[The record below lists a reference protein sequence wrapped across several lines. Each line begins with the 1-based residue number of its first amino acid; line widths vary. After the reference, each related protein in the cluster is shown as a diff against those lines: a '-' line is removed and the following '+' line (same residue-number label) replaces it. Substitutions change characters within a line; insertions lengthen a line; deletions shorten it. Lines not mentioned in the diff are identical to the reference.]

1 MKSRIASLLFNQVGV
16 LLGLILLALTA
27 YVVIGRPAWAV
38 DPLRSAASGA
48 LSGTGASLILLL
60 AWAGWAG
67 WLLSR
72 GARKF
77 FRKWRYVLGF
87 GLLALGASSVLSYF
101 SVGFPLIGE
110 SPLGGAFGERV
121 RGSDGALGAL
131 GTIVLLTF
139 GAWLVAPV
147 AFNHLALGA
156 GRGAAAAG
164 RGARAAGRGSRVAGS
179 AVGSGISS
187 GISNMRRPQTVS
199 EELDDFFAAN
209 ASSPPSAGKRSLGA
223 EYHDMAARA
232 TDPYAGRQTPDS
244 APSSPSPSGLA
255 YIAPGAQRTAAP
267 PRYAPPPPSATRSAP
282 PSAPRPAAAPAP
294 PRNEKPNFWPGLGA
308 EEDDPEGAEPEAI
321 GGAAT
326 AVLERESYEDSP
338 PAEPFAEDAR
348 PGAQPLDPVIEEAV
362 AAALIDPE
370 ADAAPYEDAPAENG
384 VYAPEPIGGAMEN
397 GVYAPDPEADAAP
410 YEDAPAGNGLYRPEP
425 VGGHPENGFHQDE
438 PLVKET
444 VAFPLDGER
453 ENGAASVAAAYE
465 RTPWTR
471 LEDDEDAAAPG
482 PAPFP
487 LPPLASL
494 APGVAASAISQ
505 EHLETAALIEETLAE
520 HGVEVSV
527 SEIRPGPS
535 VTMFGLVPGW
545 NRKAMSARARALAIQ
560 EEREVQSEVRNRVKV
575 DSILAREKD
584 LALALA
590 APTLRIQAPVPGEP
604 LVGVE
609 MPNKSSTMV
618 TIRTVMESPE
628 YEGMLAAGGLPVALG
643 LATAGDPVVI
653 DLLKMPHL
661 LIAGA
666 TGSGKSV
673 CINTIISSIICHQ
686 DPAKVRMLLVDPK
699 RVELTPYNGIPHLVT
714 PVVVDPD
721 KVVRLLRGAIQE
733 MMRRYKLLEE
743 AGARNIA
750 SYNRSPRA
758 AEPMPYFVICIDE
771 LADLMMTA
779 SFDVEQSLCRLAQ
792 LGRATGIH
800 LIVATQRPS
809 VDVLTGLIKANFPS
823 RIAFAVA
830 SQVDSRT
837 ILDSVGAERLIG
849 RGDMLFL
856 SSDSPKPRRV
866 QGVYISEDETAALSE
881 HWRSLPV
888 GDLPAVPLEEMA
900 REVETAEAAAEG
912 PDLDEADSLYDRALQ
927 LAATNRQLSTSLLQ
941 RRLRIGYPRAA
952 RLMDQLEDDGVVA
965 SSGEP
970 GKPREVIAV
979 PGEPSF
985 REAAL
990 VSDDE

>member
-16 LLGLILLALTA
+16 LLGLILLALAA

-38 DPLRSAASGA
+38 DPLRSAASGV
-48 LSGTGASLILLL
+48 LSGMGASLILML
-60 AWAGWAG
+60 AWAVWIG

-72 GARKF
+72 GARSLL
-77 FRKWRYVLGF
+77 RKWRYALGF

-110 SPLGGAFGERV
+110 SALGGSFGERV
-121 RGSDGALGAL
+121 RGSDGALGVL

-147 AFNHLALGA
+147 VFNHLALGA
-156 GRGAAAAG
+156 GRGAVVAGRGARVAGGAAG
-164 RGARAAGRGSRVAGS
+164 RGARVAGGAAGRGV
-179 AVGSGISS
+179 SS
-187 GISNMRRPQTVS
+187 GISNMRRPRTVT

-209 ASSPPSAGKRSLGA
+209 ASAPPSAGKRSLGA
-223 EYHDMAARA
+223 EYLDAAARV
-232 TDPYAGRQTPDS
+232 TEPQAGKRTPGA
-244 APSSPSPSGLA
+244 APASSSPPGLA
-255 YIAPGAQRTAAP
+255 YLDSGSGRTGGP
-267 PRYAPPPPSATRSAP
+267 PRYAPPPPSVTRPASQPAPSPAAP
-282 PSAPRPAAAPAP
+282 PT
-294 PRNEKPNFWPGLGA
+294 NEKPDLWPGLGSA
-308 EEDDPEGAEPEAI
+308 EDEADGAEAEATS
-321 GGAAT
+321 GAAT
-326 AVLERESYEDSP
+326 AVLERDDEAIIDEP
-338 PAEPFAEDAR
+338 AAEPVAEDGHVAQ
-348 PGAQPLDPVIEEAV
+348 PQPLDPAIEEAV
-362 AAALIDPE
+362 AAALSDHDADDP
-370 ADAAPYEDAPAENG
+370 PYEDSLAANGVHPVELIGEAAENG
-384 VYAPEPIGGAMEN
+384 FYAPEPVGAPPQN
-397 GVYAPDPEADAAP
+397 GVYDPDPRIE
-410 YEDAPAGNGLYRPEP
+410 EP
-425 VGGHPENGFHQDE
+425 
-438 PLVKET
+438 T
-444 VAFPLDGER
+444 AFPVNDAR
-453 ENGAASVAAAYE
+453 ENGAVSVGDPDQAA
-465 RTPWTR
+465 WTR
-471 LEDDEDAAAPG
+471 IADEDDADEEEDDAPA
-482 PAPFP
+482 PVPFP
-487 LPPLASL
+487 LPPLEML
-494 APGVAASAISQ
+494 ADGVAASAISQ
-505 EHLETAALIEETLAE
+505 EHLETAALIEETLAQ

-545 NRKAMSARARALAIQ
+545 NRKAMSARARALAAQ
-560 EEREVQSEVRNRVKV
+560 EEREVQAEVRNRVKV

-609 MPNKSSTMV
+609 MPNKSSSMV
-618 TIRTVMESPE
+618 TIRTVMESSE
-628 YEGMLAAGGLPVALG
+628 YEEKLESGGLPVALG

-743 AGARNIA
+743 AGARNIV

-758 AEPMPYFVICIDE
+758 AEQMPYFIICIDE

-881 HWRSLPV
+881 HWRRLPPRA
-888 GDLPAVPLEEMA
+888 DLPAVPLEDMA
-900 REVETAEAAAEG
+900 REVEAAEAAAE
-912 PDLDEADSLYDRALQ
+912 PDLDESDSLYDRALQ

-952 RLMDQLEDDGVVA
+952 RLMDQLEDEGVVA
-965 SSGEP
+965 STGEP

-979 PGEPSF
+979 PGEPSY
-985 REAAL
+985 REPAL
-990 VSDDE
+990 VADDE